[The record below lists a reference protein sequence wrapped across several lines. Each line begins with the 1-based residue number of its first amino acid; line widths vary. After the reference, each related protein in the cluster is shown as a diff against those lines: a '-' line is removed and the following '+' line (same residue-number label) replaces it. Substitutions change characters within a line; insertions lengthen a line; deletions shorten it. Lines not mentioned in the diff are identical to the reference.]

1 MSTIN
6 VHIIMLVICGS
17 QFSGQDSIKHTLCI
31 IVQAIFIVA
40 SFTNFNLMFLFNNE
54 EAEELKVLM
63 KNFKA
68 CLVAKFENN
77 TAKYVYVVISNS
89 Y

>member
-1 MSTIN
+1 
-6 VHIIMLVICGS
+6 
-17 QFSGQDSIKHTLCI
+17 
-31 IVQAIFIVA
+31 
-40 SFTNFNLMFLFNNE
+40 
-54 EAEELKVLM
+54 M

-89 Y
+89 YLNYIVMMTLTFK

>member
-1 MSTIN
+1 M
-6 VHIIMLVICGS
+6 VVLCGS
-17 QFSGQDSIKHTLCI
+17 QFSGQDSIKHTLYV

-40 SFTNFNLMFLFNNE
+40 SFTVFIHITTNK
-54 EAEELKVLM
+54 EAEELKALM

-68 CLVAKFENN
+68 CLVAKFESK
-77 TAKYVYVVISNS
+77 TAKYVYVVISNN

>member
-1 MSTIN
+1 MLYFS
-6 VHIIMLVICGS
+6 HIVMLTLIISLIVI
-17 QFSGQDSIKHTLCI
+17 F
-31 IVQAIFIVA
+31 
-40 SFTNFNLMFLFNNE
+40 SFTKFNVFIHSTNNK

-68 CLVAKFENN
+68 CLVAEFENK
-77 TAKYVYVVISNS
+77 TAKYVYVVISNN